1 MKKGAV
7 ITIDGPSAAGKG
19 TAARELAKRLGFSY
33 LDTGAMYRA
42 VALSVMRRGIDEGD
56 DAALERVLASM
67 DIGFITESDL
77 SQRVLLDG
85 EDVTDEI
92 RTPEVAEV
100 ASRVAT
106 KGVVRERL
114 KRIQREL
121 GSRGSLVAEGR
132 DVGTKVFPDADYKFY
147 LDADIDERAGRRW
160 DEMRARGADEIGLE
174 EVKSQME
181 SRDAQDMSRK
191 ESPLHPAADAVII
204 DTTNLSVERVV
215 EELVRAIE
223 GEGKGDV

>member
-42 VALSVMRRGIDEGD
+42 VALSVMRRGIDEED

-67 DIGFITESDL
+67 DIGFVTESDL

-92 RTPEVAEV
+92 RTAEVTQV

-106 KGVVRERL
+106 KGIVRERL
-114 KRIQREL
+114 KRIQRGL
-121 GSRGSLVAEGR
+121 GSRGFLVAEGR
-132 DVGTKVFPDADYKFY
+132 DMGTKVFPDADYKFY

-160 DEMRARGADEIGLE
+160 GEIRARGAGEIGLE

-191 ESPLHPAADAVII
+191 ESPLHPAEDAVII
-204 DTTNLSVERVV
+204 DTTNLSIERVV

-223 GEGKGDV
+223 REDKGDV